1 MENDMDRWLKERE
14 KLSHRLEKLS
24 QKKRR
29 LLIEKGDSS
38 LVEDMDDQIENLRA
52 NINYLHDNIVEC
64 QQNIVQMEQANE
76 NEEDERDEIAKIVDI
91 AELGGE
97 ESKYLLEKLLCMT
110 VNQTCLA
117 TQKEGK
123 IKVGVYGLLDQA
135 IFLVKLALCHF
146 LCTFSFFYAADWNKM
161 TKTLVH

>member
-1 MENDMDRWLKERE
+1 MVSNKKNGIKSVSVKGMKTKWQSIEKKITKVALNKQAVSQMENDMDRWLKERE

-38 LVEDMDDQIENLRA
+38 LVEDMDDQIENLRT

-76 NEEDERDEIAKIVDI
+76 AENEDDERDEIAKIMDI
-91 AELGGE
+91 
-97 ESKYLLEKLLCMT
+97 
-110 VNQTCLA
+110 
-117 TQKEGK
+117 
-123 IKVGVYGLLDQA
+123 
-135 IFLVKLALCHF
+135 
-146 LCTFSFFYAADWNKM
+146 
-161 TKTLVH
+161 